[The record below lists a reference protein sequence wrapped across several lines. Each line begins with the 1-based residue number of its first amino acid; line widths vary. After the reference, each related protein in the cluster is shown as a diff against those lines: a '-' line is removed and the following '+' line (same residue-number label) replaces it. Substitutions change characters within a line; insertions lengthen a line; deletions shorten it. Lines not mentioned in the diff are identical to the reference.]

1 MLKFTTPIY
10 QPLKVSKMKKLT
22 KSAIFLTLSLVM
34 GKALISHAQ
43 PLAMATKKMSIEK
56 TYRINPKSVLKLDG
70 KTNVNGFTCGCNES
84 FQPQQLTVEPPADG
98 SLTTAFQSATL
109 KLKIKSLDCGNSI
122 MNKDLQ
128 KALHANEHP
137 YITIELKKVEQ
148 DKCNRLTELKDWI
161 KMKALTKISLNGV
174 SKEYWINITAKKS
187 GPDQYRF
194 IGTKSINMTDFFVT
208 PPVALMG
215 AIKVKDAITINLD
228 LDVTLE

>member
-1 MLKFTTPIY
+1 
-10 QPLKVSKMKKLT
+10 MKKLT
-22 KSAIFLTLSLVM
+22 KSAIALSLILAM
-34 GKALISHAQ
+34 GYSIPSNAQ
-43 PLAMATKKMSIEK
+43 PLAMNTKKLSVEK

-70 KTNVNGFTCGCNES
+70 KTNVNGFTCSCDET
-84 FQPQQLTVEPPADG
+84 FQPQQLIVEPPADG
-98 SLTTAFQSATL
+98 SLTTAFHSATL
-109 KLKIKSLDCGNSI
+109 KLKIKSLDCGNKI

-174 SKEYWINITAKKS
+174 SKDYWINITAKKT
-187 GPDQYRF
+187 GPSQYRF
-194 IGTKSINMTDFFVT
+194 IGTKSINMTDFCVT

-215 AIKVKDAITINLD
+215 TIKVKDAITINLD
-228 LDVTLE
+228 LDVTVE